1 MRQAAFF
8 VLAGLVQAA
17 VDTVLFGALLATGFP
32 TAGSNV
38 VSRVF
43 AALLG
48 FTFNRY
54 VTFGHRSDD
63 WKRFGWSLWRYILL
77 FIVLTLTSTGC
88 ILFLEGRFGTA
99 LGDRLVYKIAVEAVL
114 AVLSFFV
121 SRHWVYR
128 N

>member
-8 VLAGLVQAA
+8 LLAGLVQAA
-17 VDTVLFGALLATGFP
+17 VDTLLFGALLAMGLP
-32 TAGSNV
+32 TVGSNV

-43 AALLG
+43 TALLG
-48 FTFNRY
+48 FSLNRY
-54 VTFGHRSDD
+54 VTFGHRSDN
-63 WKRFGWSLWRYILL
+63 WKRFGSSLWRYILL
-77 FIVLTLTSTGC
+77 FVLLTLTSTGS
-88 ILFLEGRFGTA
+88 ILFLESRFGTA
-99 LGDRLVYKIAVEAVL
+99 LGDRLVYKIAVEAIL